1 MKQTCLQ
8 SFCHEQIDPRSC
20 SVVPVNPREALLSQW
35 PQLTFFI
42 NVYIQ
47 YLIVLYVVALYL
59 YRPLN
64 IFVLTEKTYNF
75 KARFLFQK
83 WQ

>member
-1 MKQTCLQ
+1 M
-8 SFCHEQIDPRSC
+8 FCC
-20 SVVPVNPREALLSQW
+20 SRK
-35 PQLTFFI
+35 PQGGPPESVAAMNFFI

-64 IFVLTEKTYNF
+64 ILVLTEKSYNF

-83 WQ
+83 WQWKQCFSLY

>member
-1 MKQTCLQ
+1 M
-8 SFCHEQIDPRSC
+8 FCC
-20 SVVPVNPREALLSQW
+20 SRK
-35 PQLTFFI
+35 PQGGPPESVAAMNFFI

-64 IFVLTEKTYNF
+64 ILVLAEKSYNF
-75 KARFLFQK
+75 KAQFLFQK

>member
-1 MKQTCLQ
+1 M
-8 SFCHEQIDPRSC
+8 FCC
-20 SVVPVNPREALLSQW
+20 SRK
-35 PQLTFFI
+35 PQGGPPESVAAMNFFI

-64 IFVLTEKTYNF
+64 ILVLTENGSGSNASVYTSLLHMLVIVEQ
-75 KARFLFQK
+75 FLSSLTSR
-83 WQ
+83 

>member
-1 MKQTCLQ
+1 M
-8 SFCHEQIDPRSC
+8 FCC
-20 SVVPVNPREALLSQW
+20 SRK
-35 PQLTFFI
+35 PQGGPPESVAAINFFI

-64 IFVLTEKTYNF
+64 FLVLTEKSYNF
-75 KARFLFQK
+75 KVRFLFQK
-83 WQ
+83 GQWKQCFSLY